1 MTLMKSSLNE
11 AILKQVLIT
20 KKTPKTY
27 FFHLFLLKGKGP
39 SSEIEKG
46 PKTSTSR
53 RIIWGR
59 VWWWWRWWWCGG
71 KLWWLRTV
79 QHVFIKK
86 NIIYAHLLNWVFFV
100 DGTGKWK
107 GLTTKEKGCRSWRQ
121 WWRWW
126 WRRWWWWRRRRW
138 TSFALL
144 IFLKHGLE
152 ITTVLFFKLL
162 MLLWV
167 HKPICNL

>member
-1 MTLMKSSLNE
+1 MCPFFTIKVKEFKVQMTLLGWGLECKITLMIWLWWKAHLNE

-39 SSEIEKG
+39 SSKIEKG

-86 NIIYAHLLNWVFFV
+86 KYYLCTFAKLGLLY
-100 DGTGKWK
+100 
-107 GLTTKEKGCRSWRQ
+107 
-121 WWRWW
+121 RWN
-126 WRRWWWWRRRRW
+126 R
-138 TSFALL
+138 
-144 IFLKHGLE
+144 
-152 ITTVLFFKLL
+152 
-162 MLLWV
+162 
-167 HKPICNL
+167 